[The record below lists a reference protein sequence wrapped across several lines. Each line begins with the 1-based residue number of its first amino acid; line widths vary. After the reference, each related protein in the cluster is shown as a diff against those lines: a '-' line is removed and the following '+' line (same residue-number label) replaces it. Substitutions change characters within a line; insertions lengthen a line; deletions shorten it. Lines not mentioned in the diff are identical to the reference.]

1 MAQYLAPSTIEETL
15 AALATGR
22 FQVLAG
28 GTDLYPALRDRPL
41 SSDTLDLHRLTALR
55 GISSVEA
62 GWRIGALATW
72 SDLLATPLPEVF
84 AGLKAAAREVGGVQ
98 IQNAATIVGNL
109 CNASPA
115 ADGVPPLLTLDTE
128 VEIASRAGSR
138 RIALNDFITGP
149 RQTALDRTEMVT
161 GLFVPARAPGAV
173 SAFRKLGA
181 RRYLVIS
188 IAMVAVM
195 LEMASDGRVTL
206 ARVAV
211 GACGPVAVRL
221 AGLEADLRGCAFSP
235 AALAERV
242 RREHL
247 APLAPIDDVRASAG
261 YRRLAAEELV
271 RRALADCAAGAKATL
286 PGEETGG

>member
-1 MAQYLAPSTIEETL
+1 MARYLAPSTIEETL

-41 SSDTLDLHRLTALR
+41 AADTLDLHRLTALR
-55 GISSVEA
+55 GISSAEA

-72 SDLLATPLPEVF
+72 SDLLASPLPAVF
-84 AGLKAAAREVGGVQ
+84 DGLKAAAREVGGIQ

-115 ADGVPPLLTLDTE
+115 ADGVPPLLALDAE
-128 VEIASRAGSR
+128 VEIASRTGSR
-138 RIALNDFITGP
+138 RVALGDFVTGP
-149 RQTALDRTEMVT
+149 RRTALERTEMVT
-161 GLFVPARAPGAV
+161 GLFVPARVPGAR

-195 LEMASDGRVTL
+195 LEPDPDGRV
-206 ARVAV
+206 ARARIAV
-211 GACGPVAVRL
+211 GACGPVAARL
-221 AGLEADLRGCAFSP
+221 PGLEADLQGCAFSAP
-235 AALAERV
+235 DLAERV
-242 RREHL
+242 HAAHL

-271 RRALADCAAGAKATL
+271 RRALGDCVTEDRGQS
-286 PGEETGG
+286 PGEGGE